1 MDTHSNL
8 TTIILS
14 FYGVSRINVAELEL
28 IAEKCSRSDSSF
40 LRKNSPDMFQCFL
53 DGLESNNNTVENIEE
68 VYTTIALL
76 IVEVACDDTLSD
88 FLNLLLRIQ
97 VGYRLIL

>member
-1 MDTHSNL
+1 MS
-8 TTIILS
+8 
-14 FYGVSRINVAELEL
+14 ELEL
-28 IAEKCSRSDSSF
+28 VAEKCNRADAIF

-53 DGLESNNNTVENIEE
+53 DCLEHIDNTVENIEA

-76 IVEVACDDTLSD
+76 IVEVACDETVSD

-97 VGYRLIL
+97 VRQIFQRNYGESSYN